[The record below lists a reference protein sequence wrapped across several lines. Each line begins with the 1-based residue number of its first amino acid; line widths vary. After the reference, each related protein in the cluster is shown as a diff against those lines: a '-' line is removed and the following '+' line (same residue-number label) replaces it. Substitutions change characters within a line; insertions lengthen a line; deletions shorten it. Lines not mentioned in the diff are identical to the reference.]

1 MRVLVTGANGQ
12 LGYDLIKRLKENNT
26 ESIGT
31 DIDEIDIRN
40 EAQIKD
46 FITYYKPDVV
56 VHCAA
61 YTAVDKAEDER
72 ELCHNINVLGTRYV
86 VEACKEIDAK
96 MVYISTDYVFDGE
109 GDKPFEVTDKPNP
122 INYYGQTKYEGELE
136 VQKLIDKYFII
147 RISWVFGSNGNNFV
161 KTMLRLGKER
171 DEISVVAD
179 QVGSPTYTYDLAK
192 LLVEMVENDKY
203 GVYHATNEG
212 YCSWYEFACEIFKQA
227 GIDVKVN
234 PIKTEDYPTRAKRPK
249 NSKLSKFQLTNYFCK
264 TRNFENALA
273 HFLNNNTI
281 GVKSNANNQ
290 KN

>member
-1 MRVLVTGANGQ
+1 MKVLVTGANGQ
-12 LGYDLIKRLKENNT
+12 LGYDVIKRLEEKKIEYL
-26 ESIGT
+26 GT
-31 DIDEIDIRN
+31 YRDTLGITNKGDVKRVIR
-40 EAQIKD
+40 D
-46 FITYYKPDVV
+46 YRPDVI

-72 ELCHNINVLGTRYV
+72 ELCHAVNVLGTRYIA
-86 VEACKEIDAK
+86 EACKEIDAK
-96 MVYISTDYVFDGE
+96 MIYISTDYVFDGE

-136 VQKLIDKYFII
+136 VQKLIDKYFIV

-179 QVGSPTYTYDLAK
+179 QVGSPTYTYDLSK
-192 LLVEMVENDKY
+192 LLVEIIETDNY

-212 YCSWYEFACEIFKQA
+212 YCSWYEFACEIFRQA
-227 GIDVKVN
+227 GMDVKVN

-249 NSKLSKFQLTNYFCK
+249 NSRLSKESLNAKDYKKLSSWISAIKSM
-264 TRNFENALA
+264 
-273 HFLNNNTI
+273 I
-281 GVKSNANNQ
+281 GELE
-290 KN
+290 